1 MASIR
6 VVVRE
11 NDNSSD
17 LVEDSFVTTGVQR
30 GRVVLSSTPAARQL
44 IVVLARSKSGMRM
57 LTAILDLT
65 IKGWQSVG
73 FGSLELVGDRKYAK
87 LRFGGSKDPQNDGQ
101 RRTTIRFKNLGVKM
115 MTFDG
120 EEQLMQNF
128 VLVGVE

>member
-44 IVVLARSKSGMRM
+44 IVVLARSKSGRGI
-57 LTAILDLT
+57 LTVTFDLT
-65 IKGWQSVG
+65 IKG
-73 FGSLELVGDRKYAK
+73 
-87 LRFGGSKDPQNDGQ
+87 
-101 RRTTIRFKNLGVKM
+101 
-115 MTFDG
+115 
-120 EEQLMQNF
+120 
-128 VLVGVE
+128 